1 MMGPVKEAPSQ
12 AVPGCGPPVPVDWH
26 RTVPLA
32 RELKALAHPIRLAI
46 LTILSRAGRSVCVCE
61 LEASLPVKQPTVS
74 HHLRLLREA
83 GLIEGEQ
90 RGVWTYY
97 SVRAERLA
105 ELCARLSAL
114 GGSGGSSA

>member
-1 MMGPVKEAPSQ
+1 MMGLVKEAPPQ
-12 AVPGCGPPVPVDWH
+12 AALGCGPPVPADWH

-32 RELKALAHPIRLAI
+32 RELKALAHPVRLAI
-46 LTILSRAGRSVCVCE
+46 LTRAGRSVCVCE

-83 GLIEGEQ
+83 GLIEGGQ
-90 RGVWTYY
+90 RGVWTCY
-97 SVRAERLA
+97 SVRAERLD

-114 GGSGGSSA
+114 GGSGGISD